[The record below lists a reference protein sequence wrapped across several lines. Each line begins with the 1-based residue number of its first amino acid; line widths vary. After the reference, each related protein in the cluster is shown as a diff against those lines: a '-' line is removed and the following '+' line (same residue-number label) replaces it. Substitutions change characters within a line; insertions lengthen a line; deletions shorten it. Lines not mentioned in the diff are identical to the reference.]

1 MCASATTSPSS
12 GALRDKHADCP
23 DGPGA
28 SLPAWAAS
36 RVVISTPEPMQV
48 FVDGMLEPTSV
59 GSIRV
64 AVPHI
69 KPEHVIAIH
78 SLSGQFSTRDDSGPR
93 TRIYGWR
100 SSRGC
105 RFRSPVRL
113 PR

>member
-1 MCASATTSPSS
+1 MLTVLM
-12 GALRDKHADCP
+12 ALI
-23 DGPGA
+23 A

-69 KPEHVIAIH
+69 KPGEHVIAIH
-78 SLSGQFSTRDDSGPR
+78 SLSGQLLHSETVVVPENADVAIKISC
-93 TRIYGWR
+93 Y
-100 SSRGC
+100 
-105 RFRSPVRL
+105 FRSYHDDWRRAPAGGRGDVPFSL
-113 PR
+113 